1 MPAEWEPHAAT
12 WLAWPHNRAD
22 WPGKFQPIPWI
33 YADIV
38 RHIARGERVSI
49 VVNDAAHRRSVE
61 RTLKQ
66 AHVSADN
73 VEFCRW
79 KTDRA
84 WTRDSG
90 PIFLVRDQKPRLAA
104 TQWQFNGWAKYRNYK
119 NDEKLPQLIGRKLQ
133 IESFQ
138 PEITVQRK
146 RKRVVLE
153 GGSIDVNGRGTLLT
167 TDECLLSEVQQRN
180 PGLSREQLEGIF
192 LHFLGVTK
200 TIWLG
205 KGIAGDDTHGH
216 IDDFARFVASNKV
229 VLAVENSSS
238 DANYAP
244 LKDNLRLLRAATD
257 QDGKPLDVIEL
268 PLPSPI
274 TFRGQRLPASY
285 ANFYI
290 ANAAVLV
297 PTFNDPN
304 DRSALNILAQLFPDR
319 DVVGIYCGD
328 FIWGLGAIHCA
339 TQQQPAV

>member
-22 WPGKFQPIPWI
+22 WPGKFQSIPWI

-38 RHIARGERVSI
+38 RHIARGECVSI
-49 VVNDAAHRRSVE
+49 VVNDAAHQRSAQKVLRE
-61 RTLKQ
+61 
-66 AHVSADN
+66 AHVPQDK
-73 VEFCRW
+73 VEFFRG
-79 KTDRA
+79 KTDRV

-90 PIFLVRDQKPRLAA
+90 PIFLISDQEGKLAA
-104 TQWQFNGWAKYRNYK
+104 THWQFNGWAKYRNYK
-119 NDEKLPQLIGRKLQ
+119 NDEKLPELIARKLR
-133 IESFQ
+133 ITSFQ
-138 PEITVQRK
+138 PEITIDGK

-153 GGSIDVNGRGTLLT
+153 NGSLDVNGRGTLLT
-167 TDECLLSEVQQRN
+167 SEECLLSDVQQRN
-180 PGLSREQLEGIF
+180 PGVSREELEDIF
-192 LHFLGVTK
+192 LHFFGVTK

-216 IDDFARFVASNKV
+216 VDDVARFVAPNKV
-229 VLAVENSSS
+229 VLAVENNTS

-244 LKDNLRLLRAATD
+244 LKDNLRRLKTATD
-257 QDGKPLDVIEL
+257 QDGKPLEIIEL
-268 PLPSPI
+268 PLPAPI
-274 TFRGQRLPASY
+274 TFRRQRLPASY

-304 DRSALNILAQLFPDR
+304 DRIALTLLAGLFPDR
-319 DVVGIYCGD
+319 EVVGIYCGD

-339 TQQQPAV
+339 TQQQPAR